1 MYVSADE
8 SLDRLR
14 KEGDYR
20 TYVEVAGAFNNASAE
35 AHRPPLRLAW
45 LRNVTIEPLIPVIS
59 GEVALAGFTP
69 KSYVGHF
76 DNILQDALDPNSDL
90 YQFNPDA
97 IVLIQWLEILAPKFV
112 NRFLTFDREGAK
124 SEVARITASVG
135 DVVGALRRHTDKP
148 ILLNNFPLPPYTALG
163 ILDGQEVHYQTQLVI
178 ELNRSL
184 MNEVKQWR
192 DVFIVDYMQFF
203 GRIGTAHALDPRLW
217 HVARMPFSREAL
229 VPLGQLY
236 GRFIRALNGVTRK
249 CLILD
254 CDNTLWGGV
263 IGEDLA
269 SGIQLSD
276 DYPGSC
282 FKSLQQHALALKD
295 RGIILALCSKNN
307 EQDVLQV
314 LQNHPDML
322 IKEKDLATWRI
333 NWDNKA
339 ANIRS
344 IVEELN
350 IGFDSVVYVDDSS
363 FECDLVQTY
372 LPDVNVI
379 HLTGEP
385 THYVNL
391 LNEKGG
397 FDSLSYS
404 NEDRRRTEMYKAET
418 HRQELQRSADN
429 IEDYLAQLEMQ
440 AEIGLNDPFAVSRVA
455 QLTQKT
461 NQFNL
466 TTRRYTQGDIES
478 FVKDPQVDVLHLKL
492 TDRIS
497 DLGIIGASIIRY
509 VENEAHIDTLLLSCR
524 AIGRRIEDVILHK
537 LQSLSSERGC
547 EVICAQFI
555 PTGRNQQVEALYPSF
570 GFSQVGNDADGSVWV
585 LKLSAAEFKPPKWVA
600 LIDSPSLDKSGQK
613 FRAPSTKRALG

>member
-1 MYVSADE
+1 
-8 SLDRLR
+8 
-14 KEGDYR
+14 
-20 TYVEVAGAFNNASAE
+20 
-35 AHRPPLRLAW
+35 
-45 LRNVTIEPLIPVIS
+45 
-59 GEVALAGFTP
+59 
-69 KSYVGHF
+69 
-76 DNILQDALDPNSDL
+76 
-90 YQFNPDA
+90 
-97 IVLIQWLEILAPKFV
+97 
-112 NRFLTFDREGAK
+112 
-124 SEVARITASVG
+124 
-135 DVVGALRRHTDKP
+135 
-148 ILLNNFPLPPYTALG
+148 
-163 ILDGQEVHYQTQLVI
+163 
-178 ELNRSL
+178 
-184 MNEVKQWR
+184 
-192 DVFIVDYMQFF
+192 MQFF

-391 LNEKGG
+391 LNEKGDLLREQLQQYEQNLLV
-397 FDSLSYS
+397 FL
-404 NEDRRRTEMYKAET
+404 
-418 HRQELQRSADN
+418 ELHSQIN
-429 IEDYLAQLEMQ
+429 KQLAQ
-440 AEIGLNDPFAVSRVA
+440 
-455 QLTQKT
+455 
-461 NQFNL
+461 
-466 TTRRYTQGDIES
+466 
-478 FVKDPQVDVLHLKL
+478 HL
-492 TDRIS
+492 
-497 DLGIIGASIIRY
+497 
-509 VENEAHIDTLLLSCR
+509 
-524 AIGRRIEDVILHK
+524 
-537 LQSLSSERGC
+537 
-547 EVICAQFI
+547 
-555 PTGRNQQVEALYPSF
+555 LY
-570 GFSQVGNDADGSVWV
+570 
-585 LKLSAAEFKPPKWVA
+585 
-600 LIDSPSLDKSGQK
+600 
-613 FRAPSTKRALG
+613 